1 MVGPTVGLR
10 SIQCHRRIGSNAAA
24 VRRLCVG
31 CAAACGGMR
40 WGLSTVATVSQASP
54 LVDVSLKE
62 QLMSG
67 RFIALTMCVSKP

>member
-1 MVGPTVGLR
+1 MRQPAWLCGG
-10 SIQCHRRIGSNAAA
+10 CAAA
-24 VRRLCVG
+24 VRRLCGG
-31 CAAACGGMR
+31 CAAAVR
-40 WGLSTVATVSQASP
+40 LGLSTVATVSQASP

>member
-10 SIQCHRRIGSNAAA
+10 SIQCHRRVGSNAAA
-24 VRRLCVG
+24 GVAVRG
-31 CAAACGGMR
+31 CAAAVR
-40 WGLSTVATVSQASP
+40 LGLSTVATVSQASP